1 MDNLIQQLG
10 SSSSTGTSNSALST
24 LQRDFQNLLK
34 DAQQQSGATTSGSSS
49 ASSGQAPTLQSFLQA
64 LEKNLADRVHS
75 PLGNNVNAS
84 A

>member
-1 MDNLIQQLG
+1 M
-10 SSSSTGTSNSALST
+10 ST

-34 DAQQQSGATTSGSSS
+34 DAQQQSGATTSDSS